1 MKTLNSKKIISIICA
16 VLIFANAI
24 SIMPAISQQGVSE
37 PVIVAEAAT
46 KIKLSAKTA
55 TIKVGKTKTLKLK
68 GAKASK
74 VKWSSSNKKIAT
86 VNSKGKVKAKKKGK
100 VTITAKYKNKKY
112 TCKVTVK
119 KAKKKTAQAVPAAPI
134 IKDISNSYFINTSMN
149 WDGSQMTYN
158 KSTGTWD
165 MIIYAMKSQNLKTY
179 YVKFECV
186 DSTGTTIYTTI
197 EESYYG
203 GSNYSYF
210 KVYDIPKETTM
221 IYCSDFD

>member
-24 SIMPAISQQGVSE
+24 SIMPAITQQGVSE

-86 VNSKGKVKAKKKGK
+86 VNSKGKIKAKKKGK

-119 KAKKKTAQAVPAAPI
+119 KAKKTASTIPAQPI
-134 IKDISNSYFINTSMN
+134 VKDISNYYLFPKNLPSGDSSISYDSSSNTWSMILYGQKGN
-149 WDGSQMTYN
+149 E
-158 KSTGTWD
+158 
-165 MIIYAMKSQNLKTY
+165 AMKTY

-197 EESYYG
+197 EEAYYAG
-203 GSNYSYF
+203 PYKSYF
-210 KVYDIPKETTM
+210 RMYDIPKETTM
-221 IYCSDFD
+221 IYCSDF